1 MLAPIYGSVIKILN
15 RWTQTLA
22 DRLDAS
28 ISSRAAAS
36 TALSNATWTNT
47 RAGKLDSLDAAITS
61 RAPAS
66 TALSNATWT
75 DAKANYLD
83 AAIST
88 ISSPVR
94 SIQTGTVDTTTT
106 TNGTA
111 PEANYIDVTIS
122 SVTVSKCFVV
132 ANIGAGIG
140 PNNVGEAQ
148 GAARLFGQ
156 TGQAYLLN
164 STTLRIHGGVIGTY
178 RSLSGRWTVIEYK

>member
-28 ISSRAAAS
+28 VSSRAAAS
-36 TALSNATWTNT
+36 TALSNATWTDT

-75 DAKANYLD
+75 AAKAGYLD

-88 ISSPVR
+88 ISSPLR
-94 SIQTGTVDTTTT
+94 SIQTGSVDTTTT

-111 PEANYIDVTIS
+111 PEANYVDVTIS
-122 SVTVSKCFVV
+122 PVTVSKCFIV
-132 ANIGAGIG
+132 ANIGAGSG
-140 PNNVGEAQ
+140 TNNVSEAQ
-148 GAARLFGQ
+148 VVSRMLGQ

-164 STTLRIHGGVIGTY
+164 STTLRIHGSVTGAY
-178 RSLSGRWTVIEYK
+178 RSLTGRWTIIEYK

>member
-28 ISSRAAAS
+28 ISSRAPSS
-36 TALSNATWTNT
+36 TALTTATWTGT

-75 DAKANYLD
+75 DVKAGYLD

-106 TNGTA
+106 TNGTV

-140 PNNVGEAQ
+140 SNNVGEAQ
-148 GAARLFGQ
+148 VAARLFGQ

-164 STTLRIHGGVIGTY
+164 STTLRIHGGVAGTY